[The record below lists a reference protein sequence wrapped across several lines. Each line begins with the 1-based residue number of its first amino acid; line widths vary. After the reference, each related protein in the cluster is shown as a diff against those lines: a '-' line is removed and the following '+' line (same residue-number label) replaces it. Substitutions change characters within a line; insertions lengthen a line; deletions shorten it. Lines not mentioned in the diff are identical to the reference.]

1 MMKVQRGVV
10 IFSVVFLILA
20 SCTESPVTE
29 RKQLIL
35 IPESS
40 EMKLGEDAFG
50 KIKKEAKLSTNLSLI
65 KQVKD
70 VGNRIA
76 KASNRPDYRWEFIV
90 IEDDSIINA
99 FCLPGGKIGIYTGIL
114 PYTKDEKGLAA
125 VIGHEVGH
133 AIARHGAERM
143 SAALVAQLG
152 QIALNLLVDV
162 ENPMVL
168 DALNKAYGLGTEIGV
183 ILPFS
188 RKQELEADRI
198 GIGLMQKAGY
208 SPTGA
213 LEFWKRMKQ
222 GRKGE
227 QPSVYLSTHP
237 VDDQRIEEIEKILR
251 GQENKNIGGGQ
262 FNLDT
267 LKQFLKDK
275 LPWLTLLHASM

>member
-1 MMKVQRGVV
+1 MASMVIGLQYCI
-10 IFSVVFLILA
+10 IFSAVFLTFA
-20 SCTESPVTE
+20 SCKEAPVTE

-50 KIKKEAKLSTNLSLI
+50 KIKKEAKLSSDRALI
-65 KQVKD
+65 HQVTK

-76 KASNRPDYRWEFIV
+76 KASNRPDYQWEFIV
-90 IEDDSIINA
+90 IEDHSVVNA

-152 QIALNLLVDV
+152 QIALNLIVDV
-162 ENPMVL
+162 EDPMVL

-208 SPTGA
+208 NPSGA

-222 GRKGE
+222 GRQAG
-227 QPSVYLSTHP
+227 QPSVYFSTHP
-237 VDDQRIEEIEKILR
+237 VDDQRIEEIEKVLR
-251 GQENKNIGGGQ
+251 GKEN
-262 FNLDT
+262 
-267 LKQFLKDK
+267 
-275 LPWLTLLHASM
+275 